1 MFCFLTHISFISNI
15 CICHAKFELRNWI
28 KTMSSRLSLLLQKP
42 LYSFYGMKSFIN
54 LSIEITELIQP
65 RCRPSFLPFF
75 KREKMRQRQSWQ
87 TTSKYGYY
95 ISSLSLIIIITIIIT
110 TTIIVSTF
118 VTMVLYIIIII
129 IILINILMLATLF
142 VSVLKSMFSA
152 FSKLFIMTGS
162 SSEK

>member
-87 TTSKYGYY
+87 TTSKYRYY
-95 ISSLSLIIIITIIIT
+95 ISSLSLIIIITIII
-110 TTIIVSTF
+110 
-118 VTMVLYIIIII
+118 IIIII
-129 IILINILMLATLF
+129 ISSYQKNVIQTLLF
-142 VSVLKSMFSA
+142 
-152 FSKLFIMTGS
+152 KLFDKLIRLELVEDLQTLS
-162 SSEK
+162 PSTSQPFK

>member
-28 KTMSSRLSLLLQKP
+28 KTMSPRLSLLLQKP

-87 TTSKYGYY
+87 TTSKYRYY
-95 ISSLSLIIIITIIIT
+95 ISSLSLIIIITIII
-110 TTIIVSTF
+110 
-118 VTMVLYIIIII
+118 IIIII
-129 IILINILMLATLF
+129 ISSYQKNVIQTLLF
-142 VSVLKSMFSA
+142 
-152 FSKLFIMTGS
+152 KLFDKLIRLELVEDLQTLS
-162 SSEK
+162 PSTNQPFK